1 MAKEKRSKN
10 LFTLEKILTGHG
22 VGQSREQFAPAQIIY
37 TQGSTS
43 NAMFYV
49 EKGWV
54 KIATV
59 SPNGKE
65 AVVAIRREGDFFG
78 TRCLVAK
85 RMATAT
91 ALTACS
97 LVRVTT
103 SALVRLLREE
113 PDFAVMFATYL
124 VGQSINDQESL
135 VDHLTNPAEKR
146 LARALLQ
153 LAGHVDGADPQ
164 PISKPI
170 NQGILANIIGTTR
183 SRVNF
188 FMNNFKRQGFIDYD
202 RYGRVHVRDAL
213 RQAMLRD

>member
-1 MAKEKRSKN
+1 
-10 LFTLEKILTGHG
+10 LQ
-22 VGQSREQFAPAQIIY
+22 VIY
-37 TQGSTS
+37 VQDD
-43 NAMFYV
+43 AADACFYV
-49 EKGWV
+49 ESGWV
-54 KIATV
+54 KISTLA
-59 SPNGKE
+59 PNGKE
-65 AVVAIRREGDFFG
+65 AVIAIRREGEFFG

-85 RMATAT
+85 RTASTT

-97 LVRVTT
+97 LVRMTT

-170 NQGILANIIGTTR
+170 NQGILANMIGTTR